1 LTKLQYG
8 VIKFDAS
15 VWMDKDGLIDALR
28 HIVVTPEQQS
38 RKPKNINYNGGGS
51 EERLEAC

>member
-38 RKPKNINYNGGGS
+38 RNPKILTTTEGEVKSG
-51 EERLEAC
+51 